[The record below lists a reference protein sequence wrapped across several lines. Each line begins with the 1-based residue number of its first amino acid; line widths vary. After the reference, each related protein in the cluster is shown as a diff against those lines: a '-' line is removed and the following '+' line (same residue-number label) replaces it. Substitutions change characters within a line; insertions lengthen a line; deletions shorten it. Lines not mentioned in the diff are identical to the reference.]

1 MMDMAETKRSWQE
14 WLFTRS
20 QRPAQEEKVL
30 EYIAHRIDGG
40 ARLEEV
46 VDEPYVRSNFSQ
58 HEIDRLVT
66 DYKVIHAARE
76 RLESAFESGE
86 LDPGRRP

>member
-1 MMDMAETKRSWQE
+1 MTDMAETRRSWQE

-30 EYIAHRIDGG
+30 EYIAHCIGGG
-40 ARLEEV
+40 ARLEV
-46 VDEPYVRSNFSQ
+46 VVNEPYVRRNCSQ
-58 HEIDRLVT
+58 HEIDRLVA